1 MKKDT
6 EFKENIIQATIN
18 LIQKSNGDINKIT
31 TRDIAKNARVGNGL
45 INYHFGT
52 KENLINSCIERMIG
66 DIVKNYNPN
75 LSECNN
81 IEEELI
87 MGTTKVFDFLFK
99 NPAIY
104 RMSMLYDYTNPKE
117 NNNTIKS
124 QKIIMKSIGN
134 NMNELDKAM
143 YSFILVSVMQT
154 AFLTAKLNNE
164 MSGFKLDTTESRKEF
179 IEKLVKT
186 LLYGIKKEK
195 DEE

>member
-81 IEEELI
+81 FEEELI

>member
-31 TRDIAKNARVGNGL
+31 TRGIAKNARVGNGL

-81 IEEELI
+81 FEEELI

>member
-81 IEEELI
+81 FEEELI

-164 MSGFKLDTTESRKEF
+164 MSGFKLDTTEFRKEF

>member
-45 INYHFGT
+45 INYHFGA

-81 IEEELI
+81 FEEELI

-99 NPAIY
+99 NPAVY